1 VAVKPYLPAA
11 IVVGLA
17 ALIVWAFAATVLVR
31 TPHMGLP
38 LDDSY
43 IYLTYAKQFGRV
55 HPFTYFSGGGYSAGS
70 TSVLWPMLLA
80 PFWTLG
86 ARGHALVWVSY
97 GLCALLYAGVG
108 LGIYKIVRRVAGCA
122 PIGAAC
128 GAMALVIGPFAFGA
142 LSGMEVAFAAALLVL
157 VVWLLLDRDASA
169 PPDWKLA
176 AALAAASLSRPE
188 ATLVVGGV
196 VAFGAIATWRARGI
210 AAALRW
216 FVALGPALLWLTA
229 NKLLAGHWFPNTGV
243 VKSVFY
249 LPGFDW
255 AVWRTTT
262 IAQLKA
268 AFRALFWEAGSPLVH
283 PRLVTLVLVAGAAR
297 AIVWAVR
304 AKRPLVAIVAIGAPL
319 ALIAGVVATSAVGN
333 GVTVTA
339 YNFQNYRYVATALPL
354 LFVLVGFALAPFV
367 ARKLPFA
374 IIASCLA
381 AAFLYV
387 AWPELRANM
396 LLFAQGAVDTNTQVV
411 AIGHYVHDKLPGA
424 RVMLHDA
431 GAIAYYG
438 DGPVYDMLGLV
449 TNDQA
454 EVANNGPGSRFELLE
469 HMPPDERP
477 AYFAYYPSW
486 LGSTDFFG
494 APLVHTQLG
503 PGFTTKPRLV
513 GDGDMQVLPAVWDH
527 VGTGEAPL
535 TDHAG
540 WAVVDTIDVADLA
553 SERAHHWTATL
564 GRRHIGDPTARWSFV
579 EREILQSGL
588 VIDGGRTIR
597 ADGGPASESFELDV
611 DPDKPVRLILRSGGA
626 VEVPYQDR
634 IARTTLDVDGATI
647 DVPPPTGAFAEVSI
661 DLPKGTR
668 RVTVRS
674 SASYRAFHWFAL
686 QPLTSGQSSSP

>member
-1 VAVKPYLPAA
+1 MAVAKHLPAA
-11 IVVGLA
+11 IVVAIA
-17 ALIVWAFAATVLVR
+17 AFIVWAFAATVLVR
-31 TPHMGLP
+31 TRHMVLP

-43 IYLTYAKQFGRV
+43 IYLTYAKQFGRA

-80 PFWTLG
+80 PFWMLG

-97 GLCALLYAGVG
+97 GMCALLFAGVG
-108 LGIYKIVRRVAGCA
+108 LGIYKIVRRVAGCG
-122 PIGAAC
+122 PVGAAC
-128 GAMALVIGPFAFGA
+128 AVMALAIGPFAFGA

-176 AALAAASLSRPE
+176 AALAATSLSRPE

-196 VAFGAIATWRARGI
+196 VMFGAIATWRARGLRP
-210 AAALRW
+210 AARW
-216 FVALGPALLWLTA
+216 LVALVPALLWLTA
-229 NKLLAGHWFPNTGV
+229 NKLFAGHWFPNTGV
-243 VKSVFY
+243 VKSQFY

-255 AVWRTTT
+255 ASWRTTT

-268 AFRALFWEAGSPLVH
+268 TFRALFWEPGSPLVH

-304 AKRPLVAIVAIGAPL
+304 ANKPLVAIVAIGAPI
-319 ALIAGVVATSAVGN
+319 ALIAGVVATSGVGN
-333 GVTVTA
+333 GVTITA

-354 LFVLVGFALAPFV
+354 LFVLAGFALAPFV
-367 ARKLPFA
+367 TRKLPFA
-374 IIASCLA
+374 IAASCVA
-381 AAFLYV
+381 AAFLYT
-387 AWPELRANM
+387 AWPELRENM
-396 LLFAQGAVDTNTQVV
+396 RLFAQGAVDTNAQVV
-411 AIGHYVHDKLPGA
+411 TLGHYIHDKLPGA

-454 EVANNGPGSRFELLE
+454 EVANNGPGSRFEFLE
-469 HMPPDERP
+469 HMPPGERP

-486 LGSTDFFG
+486 LGSMDFFG
-494 APLVHTQLG
+494 AALVHTPLG

-513 GDGDMQVLPAVWDH
+513 GDGDMELLPAVWDH
-527 VGTGEAPL
+527 IGTGEAPL
-535 TDHAG
+535 ADHAG
-540 WAVVDTIDVADLA
+540 WAVVDTVDVADLA

-564 GRRHIGDPTARWSFV
+564 GHRRLGDPTARWSFV
-579 EREILQSGL
+579 EREVMPSGL

-597 ADGGPASESFELDV
+597 ADGAPAGESFELDV
-611 DPDKPVRLILRSGGA
+611 DPDKPVRLVLRTGGA
-626 VEVPYQDR
+626 PDVTYQDHVG
-634 IARTTLDVDGATI
+634 RTTLDIDGATV
-647 DVPPPTGAFAEVSI
+647 DVPAPIGRFVELAI
-661 DLPKGTR
+661 DLPKGTH

-674 SASYRAFHWFAL
+674 AHSYRAFHWFAL
-686 QPLTSGQSSSP
+686 QGDGLH